1 VHGRPVT
8 TERPCTGTRVRLYWH
23 GAHVQSI
30 PKVPA
35 YCLLRAP
42 IVTDFI
48 IAALATWRLSF
59 MLTHED
65 GPWEAFARL
74 RAAAGRSMPGR
85 ALDCL
90 FCTSVWVAAPLALLL
105 EQGAVRRLVTWMALS
120 GAAGLLHR
128 ATDRGLDVMP
138 LPPREL
144 PSNDG
149 A

>member
-1 VHGRPVT
+1 MGLRSSRSDHAPVRVCAGSRTAHACSISQVLAHCRP
-8 TERPCTGTRVRLYWH
+8 
-23 GAHVQSI
+23 
-30 PKVPA
+30 
-35 YCLLRAP
+35 RAP
-42 IVTDFI
+42 LVTDFI

-59 MLTHED
+59 MLTQED
-65 GPWEAFARL
+65 GPWTVFARL

-85 ALDCL
+85 ALECL

-105 EQGAVRRLVTWMALS
+105 EQGAVRRLVTWLALS
-120 GAAGLLHR
+120 GAASLLHR
-128 ATDRGLDVMP
+128 VTERGLDVMP